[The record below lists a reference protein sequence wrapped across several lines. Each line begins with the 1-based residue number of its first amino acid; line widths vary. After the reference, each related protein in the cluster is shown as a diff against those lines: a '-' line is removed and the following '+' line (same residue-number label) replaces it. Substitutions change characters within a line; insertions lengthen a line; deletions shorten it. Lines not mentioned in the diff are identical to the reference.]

1 MVAPANLEKKNFT
14 GGRSRRKRTSE
25 RRKANVDLV
34 PLSDPSPGRS
44 WMRHFESKSF
54 DSRFNPSFPSARG
67 VLLKIRR
74 EGDGNWAKAKEKW
87 VVEKRPISALISCF
101 DEAFKRIANM
111 KHTWAERFDLS
122 GEEKVGGGKE
132 MEGQYRAKRDWITTI
147 EWDLSCAITQ

>member
-1 MVAPANLEKKNFT
+1 MK
-14 GGRSRRKRTSE
+14 RKISQGQGVEGNE
-25 RRKANVDLV
+25 RVKEERQTLILP
-34 PLSDPSPGRS
+34 PLSDPSPDRS

-67 VLLKIRR
+67 VLLKVRR